1 MAQDI
6 RDLLKKDAEKSPV
19 LSKGHEARFE
29 DKLEK
34 AFSKEISKENKP
46 KGNSFYWL
54 KIAAM
59 ILLICSAGYFG
70 YVNLFNT
77 PEAQIAEA
85 PITKEENLNQ
95 ISLGDI
101 SPNLKK
107 MEDFYTNGINVQ
119 LASLSK
125 SDDEENKELVEGYLL
140 RFNELDTEYSR
151 LTTELNKV
159 GPTEETI
166 NALIDNLQLRLELL
180 FKLKNKL
187 KELKNQENEQFESIQ
202 S

>member
-6 RDLLKKDAEKSPV
+6 RDLLKNDPKKSP
-19 LSKGHEARFE
+19 LLPNGHEARFE
-29 DKLEK
+29 DKLK
-34 AFSKEISKENKP
+34 AAFSEEKQIEATTKKDT
-46 KGNSFYWL
+46 FFWM

-59 ILLICSAGYFG
+59 IVVVCSVCYFG
-70 YVNLFNT
+70 YVSLEDE
-77 PEAQIAEA
+77 PKPIIAEM
-85 PITKEENLNQ
+85 PTTVEENANQ

-119 LASLSK
+119 LASLADSK
-125 SDDEENKELVEGYLL
+125 ENKELVDGYLI
-140 RFNELDTEYSR
+140 RFKELDTEYAR
-151 LTTELNKV
+151 LTKELNEV

-166 NALIDNLQLRLELL
+166 NALIDNLKLRLELL

-187 KELKNQENEQFESIQ
+187 KELKNQENEQFNSIQ

>member
-6 RDLLKKDAEKSPV
+6 RDLLKNDQEKSP
-19 LSKGHEARFE
+19 LLPNEHEARFE
-29 DKLEK
+29 DKLKAVFSEEK
-34 AFSKEISKENKP
+34 QTEATTKKDTF
-46 KGNSFYWL
+46 FWM

-59 ILLICSAGYFG
+59 IVVVCSVCYFG
-70 YVNLFNT
+70 YVSLQDE
-77 PEAQIAEA
+77 PKPIIAEV
-85 PITKEENLNQ
+85 PTTVEENTNQ

-119 LASLSK
+119 LASLADSK
-125 SDDEENKELVEGYLL
+125 ENKELVDGYLI
-140 RFNELDTEYSR
+140 RFKELDTEYAR
-151 LTTELNKV
+151 LTKELNEV

-166 NALIDNLQLRLELL
+166 NALIDNLKLRLELL

-187 KELKNQENEQFESIQ
+187 KELKNQENEQFNSIQ

>member
-6 RDLLKKDAEKSPV
+6 RDLLKNDAEKSPV

-29 DKLEK
+29 DKLNQ
-34 AFSKEISKENKP
+34 AFSEKTALVEKP
-46 KGNSFYWL
+46 TNNSFYWL
-54 KIAAM
+54 KVAAM
-59 ILLICSAGYFG
+59 IVLICSVGYFG
-70 YVNLFNT
+70 FVNLNNKQ
-77 PEAQIAEA
+77 EVQIAET
-85 PITKEENLNQ
+85 PIDKEENINQ

-101 SPNLKK
+101 SPGLKK

-125 SDDEENKELVEGYLL
+125 SDDKENKELVEGYLL
-140 RFNELDTEYSR
+140 RFNELDAEYSR

-166 NALIDNLQLRLELL
+166 NALIDNLKLRLELL